1 MLSVDIPGFGDLRL
15 AHLVLD
21 YNGTLACDGTLIAG
35 VARLLGELAGS
46 LDVHVVTAD
55 TFGRAAAALAG
66 LPLRLRILGN
76 ADQAEA
82 KLDFVRGLGAAGVA
96 AIGNG
101 RNDCRMLA
109 AVALGIAVVQQEG
122 AAQAA
127 VGAADIVAPSI
138 VDALEL
144 LRHPLRLT
152 ATLRA

>member
-1 MLSVDIPGFGDLRL
+1 MLAVDIPGFGDLRL

-21 YNGTLACDGTLIAG
+21 YNGTLACDGTLMAG
-35 VARLLGELAGS
+35 VAPLLGELAGS

-66 LPLRLRILGN
+66 LPLRLCILGS

-82 KLDFVRGLGAAGVA
+82 KLDFVRRLGAAGVA

-109 AVALGIAVVQQEG
+109 AAALGIAVVQQEG

-127 VGAADIVAPSI
+127 VCAADVVAPSI

>member
-1 MLSVDIPGFGDLRL
+1 MLAIDIPGFGDLRL

-21 YNGTLACDGTLIAG
+21 YNGTLACDGALMAG
-35 VARLLGELAGS
+35 VAPLLGELAGS

-66 LPLRLRILGN
+66 LPLRLRILASAN
-76 ADQAEA
+76 QADA
-82 KLDFVRGLGAAGVA
+82 KLDFVRRLGVASVA

-101 RNDCRMLA
+101 RNDGRMLA

-122 AAQAA
+122 AAQDA
-127 VGAADIVAPSI
+127 VSAADIVAPSI

-144 LRHPLRLT
+144 LRRPLRLT